1 MEVGNSDKRCRE
13 VDEEGR
19 MTGSGG
25 LGKLWILGNSS
36 VSANPGSQGQTLVS
50 RGLRSEWP
58 GCVP

>member
-1 MEVGNSDKRCRE
+1 MGNSDKRCRE

-19 MTGSGG
+19 LTGSGG

-50 RGLRSEWP
+50 RGLRSERP
-58 GCVP
+58 GRVP